1 MAACYNLLVAG
12 IAAAGVCSSAAAGVC
27 SVSVSRTSTAV
38 IRCRLNCFHNA
49 RAGAR
54 AISEACFISVP
65 IAVVVAFG
73 VCLANPLVAVFAATA
88 VVITIV
94 ICGVG
99 AVGAVITATPTSTS
113 STATLI
119 TIICSTHNE
128 KLLFLMFVLYHM
140 WTQGHV

>member
-27 SVSVSRTSTAV
+27 GVSVSRTSTA
-38 IRCRLNCFHNA
+38 ILRCRFNCFHNA
-49 RAGAR
+49 RAGPR

-65 IAVVVAFG
+65 VSVVVAFG
-73 VCLANPLVAVFAATA
+73 VCLANPCVAVSAATA

-99 AVGAVITATPTSTS
+99 AVGAVITATATPTSTSTS

-119 TIICSTHNE
+119 TTICSTHNE
-128 KLLFLMFVLYHM
+128 KLLF
-140 WTQGHV
+140 